1 MEANELRL
9 GNLCEYFIQ
18 DNVEKDYWVKNKIDI
33 QDLEL
38 CLKEKEYFNKLYRPI
53 PLTPEILSRCGFK
66 RNGGEYSME
75 LEYPPIKT
83 VFNFPFNKGF
93 MGDHSVYLDFERRWD
108 TKHQYL
114 HQLQNLYFT
123 LTGEELTVNL

>member
-38 CLKEKEYFNKLYRPI
+38 CLKEKEYFNKLYQPI
-53 PLTPEILSRCGFK
+53 PLTPEILEKCGFYFEKHWYK
-66 RNGGEYSME
+66 RIAN
-75 LEYPPIKT
+75 
-83 VFNFPFNKGF
+83 
-93 MGDHSVYLDFERRWD
+93 LDFFICSLGNMDEFYLLQFGSCGIMPPC
-108 TKHQYL
+108 KYL
-114 HQLQNLYFT
+114 HQLQNLYFA
-123 LTGEELTVNL
+123 LTGEELTVNI

>member
-53 PLTPEILSRCGFK
+53 PLTPEILEKCGFERLTTK
-66 RNGGEYSME
+66 SENGY
-75 LEYPPIKT
+75 KA
-83 VFNFPFNKGF
+83 
-93 MGDHSVYLDFERRWD
+93 SVYSYRGKFSLTVLFDDGKLSVSFWQGNE
-108 TKHQYL
+108 KQYL
-114 HQLQNLYFT
+114 HQLLNLIFS

>member
-53 PLTPEILSRCGFK
+53 PLTDEVLEKCGLKKSKGQYAGAMWIKPKESRIFNLYPHDSYYRYTNCKAIGATPEI
-66 RNGGEYSME
+66 Y
-75 LEYPPIKT
+75 
-83 VFNFPFNKGF
+83 
-93 MGDHSVYLDFERRWD
+93 H
-108 TKHQYL
+108 L
-114 HQLQNLYFT
+114 HQLQNLYFA
-123 LTGEELTVNL
+123 LTGQELIVNL